1 MIRLYAAIGIVALI
15 VGLGGYAL
23 VERSWRQLVVEQ
35 AASLKNELA
44 SATLQLE
51 AERSNAKRA
60 AALAAAQSKAAQEAR
75 QRAQV
80 AEDKSRALIIELAE
94 EPEPAPACN
103 CGFGDDFRQRLQRDI
118 PIGPR
123 ASIAPAAAGQSGSQ
137 PVR

>member
-1 MIRLYAAIGIVALI
+1 MIRLYIGVAILAAFVAT
-15 VGLGGYAL
+15 GGYAL
-23 VERSWRQLVVEQ
+23 LERSWRQVAVSQ
-35 AASLKNELA
+35 VASLRADL
-44 SATLQLE
+44 SAVTLQLE

-80 AEDKSRALIIELAE
+80 AEDKSRALIIELAQ

-123 ASIAPAAAGQSGSQ
+123 ASIAPAAVGQSGTQ